1 MIKFKLIILCYIFI
15 LSSCNS
21 YENNIETELID
32 DYTEVMSHNTF
43 SNKEVYSFFSN
54 NSYYK
59 NAIYEPEDGVY
70 LGAYI
75 LSNRYVDFDIKEFEK
90 QVSVP
95 HTLYTN
101 KMLVGDEFPEDWILK
116 CISLNK
122 TPNIILSHSSEFSP
136 FDIDKIEEIAQQ
148 FGQFNVPIFLHFFPE
163 QRQHGYNSEEYVEF
177 FKYSRQIFE
186 TYAPNVAF
194 VWTIFEDDVLD
205 SDVFYPGDEY
215 VDWVGINLY
224 KNVVPNGDPFRENT
238 FERLDIF
245 YHTYQERK
253 PIMISEFGVSHFS
266 TINHVYH
273 PILAGE
279 EIIEFYETVLNHY
292 PRIKAI
298 VYMDVNTINYPTKIN
313 YKDNFS
319 ITSNHLV
326 LESYTNVV
334 KDDRFVRQVNLSK
347 ENVVTPQLI
356 KSPFNS
362 YKINNKIYVS
372 ENTLIYD
379 LDKKNLAYPSTYIL
393 EIDGHKYYDILI
405 LEKYNMY
412 NLDIDNE
419 QSRIVLK

>member
-1 MIKFKLIILCYIFI
+1 MVKFNFIILCYIFI

-21 YENNIETELID
+21 TNSIAKTELANT
-32 DYTEVMSHNTF
+32 YEEVMLHTTS
-43 SNKEVYSFFSN
+43 SDKEVYSFFYN
-54 NSYYK
+54 NSYYE

-75 LSNRYVDFDIKEFEK
+75 LNNRHVDYDIQEFEE
-90 QVSVP
+90 QVGSP

-101 KMLVGDEFPEDWILK
+101 KMFIEEDFPEEWILK

-122 TPNIILSHSSEFSP
+122 IPNIILNHSNDFAP
-136 FDIDKIEEIAQQ
+136 FEIDKIEEIAQL
-148 FGQFNVPIFLHFFPE
+148 FGQFNIPIFLNFFPE
-163 QRQHGYNSEEYVEF
+163 QRQHGYNPDEYVEF
-177 FKYSRQIFE
+177 FKNSRQIFE

-224 KNVVPNGDPFRENT
+224 KNIVPNGNPFRENT

-245 YHTYQERK
+245 YHTYQDRK

-266 TINHVYH
+266 TINHIYH

-279 EIIEFYETVLNHY
+279 EITQFYKTILNHY

-298 VYMDVNTINYPTKIN
+298 VYMDVNTINYPTKVN

-319 ITSNHLV
+319 VTSNHLV
-326 LESYTNVV
+326 LEYYINII
-334 KDDRFVRQVNLSK
+334 KDDRFVNQTNLSK
-347 ENVVTPQLI
+347 ETTITPQLI

-362 YKINNKIYVS
+362 YKIHNNIYIS

-379 LDKKNLAYPSTYIL
+379 LNKKNLLYPNTYIL

-412 NLDIDNE
+412 NINIDTNLK
-419 QSRIVLK
+419 RVIVK